1 MLAYSAS
8 SSSSSSSSSFF
19 LVLLR
24 LLRRRA
30 AQCPVS
36 AGNRHVQCQPA
47 TAIIGAQ
54 CSLPDLNRDHLLS
67 VFPAGPQPR
76 PSALGVPCRTS
87 TATEVI
93 FHMSNPFEFKEMLE
107 WHCIDVW
114 PSRGSRKASRGP
126 RRGTLL
132 PSTLSYTST
141 CFPAL
146 AGFLCHVFRFR
157 YIYKYYFYK
166 LLTSSR
172 LREHQEHQLVPCRCG
187 HGV

>member
-19 LVLLR
+19 LVLLPR
-24 LLRRRA
+24 PPSSPSSSCCPVPSVSR
-30 AQCPVS
+30 QPPCPVS
-36 AGNRHVQCQPA
+36 AGNC
-47 TAIIGAQ
+47 
-54 CSLPDLNRDHLLS
+54 DHRRS

-76 PSALGVPCRTS
+76 PSALSVPCRTS
-87 TATEVI
+87 TATEI
-93 FHMSNPFEFKEMLE
+93 ILHMIDPFEFKEMLE

-132 PSTLSYTST
+132 PSTLSWTST

-146 AGFLCHVFRFR
+146 AGFLCHVFIDT
-157 YIYKYYFYK
+157 Y
-166 LLTSSR
+166 TSNIFTG
-172 LREHQEHQLVPCRCG
+172 C
-187 HGV
+187 